1 MEKVLRTR
9 HDRTAIA
16 RHTFSC
22 RASLHSS
29 RPHIPC
35 TSSIILVSGDSDGW
49 IAVWS
54 SPPSEAKNNAR
65 SWIRTKDLF
74 ITSETLSRRCQRWRI
89 WIEQTYTPEPN
100 GLVLRLENESF
111 SRLPHLF
118 LLVIPCF
125 LQALSRDDAPPRGT
139 CPLTSHT
146 HEPPSKPLYFAPAVT
161 LSS

>member
-1 MEKVLRTR
+1 MLVNKYSYTIGAIDGKVLRTR

-89 WIEQTYTPEPN
+89 WIKQTYTPKLN
-100 GLVLRLENESF
+100 GRFAPENKPF
-111 SRLPHLF
+111 SRLLHFFTL
-118 LLVIPCF
+118 IISCF
-125 LQALSRDDAPPRGT
+125 L
-139 CPLTSHT
+139 
-146 HEPPSKPLYFAPAVT
+146 
-161 LSS
+161 